1 MGKEKTKL
9 DYKDDLFFKF
19 YCGKAGDESLD
30 FRRFL
35 IKNIT
40 KLNTDGI
47 RIGNGEPVVLTS
59 SDKKII
65 MDTFIIH
72 DDYFLDMEMQNSTLN
87 IYQSKRFQYYLCK
100 NIVLQMMDKQKDYQ
114 KIKEFHLI
122 LFINREYKDKMIDYA
137 SLRYE
142 HGDLISN
149 CIVHMHIVNL
159 KNIDRIAKER
169 KLSEFEAVI
178 YLMANNTL
186 EGIDYEEKEG
196 MVSYM
201 KANYEIFGSDVTMMK
216 RLLKEREEEV
226 FRQMEMEESKI
237 EGIGIGEE
245 RGIGI
250 GRKEALVDLLCQT
263 IQMKYQK
270 DARDWLMKCEEIQLM
285 EINKLL
291 YENITYEELVQQFAF
306 H

>member
-1 MGKEKTKL
+1 MEKEKKL

-35 IKNIT
+35 IENIT
-40 KLNTDGI
+40 HLNTDGI
-47 RIGNGEPVVLTS
+47 RIGNSEPVVLTS

-122 LFINREYKDKMIDYA
+122 LFMNREYKDKMIDYA

-149 CIVHMHIVNL
+149 CIVHIHIVNL
-159 KNIDRIAKER
+159 KNINRIAKER

-201 KANYEIFGSDVTMMK
+201 KENYELFGSDVTMMK
-216 RLLKEREEEV
+216 QLLKEREEEV
-226 FRQMEMEESKI
+226 FRQMGMEEREKASK
-237 EGIGIGEE
+237 ED
-245 RGIGI
+245 GIGI
-250 GRKEALVDLLCQT
+250 GRKSSLADLLVERIKRKYHKDISNHLEHCQE
-263 IQMKYQK
+263 K
-270 DARDWLMKCEEIQLM
+270 DLYEINILIDEGITYDELMKRFI
-285 EINKLL
+285 
-291 YENITYEELVQQFAF
+291 V
-306 H
+306 